1 VLPVEMMVFIVAAIV
16 AVASAVMVITVKSP
30 VGSIMYLIL
39 SILAQS
45 VLYITLAGLFVAA
58 FLVLIYGGAILVLFL
73 FVVMMLNIRYADL
86 GPDSLGRIKPWAW
99 VFGIVLLA
107 ELAWVT
113 IGRLTQT
120 PFGGVDA
127 SFGSVPEVA
136 RLLYGK
142 FVYPFELTS
151 VLLLAAIVGAVVMAR
166 KEI

>member
-1 VLPVEMMVFIVAAIV
+1 MEMLVFIVAAVI
-16 AVASAVMVITVKSP
+16 ALASAVMVITVKNP
-30 VGSIMYLIL
+30 VGSILYLLL

-45 VLYITLAGLFVAA
+45 VLYVMLSGLFVAA

-86 GPDSLGRIKPWAW
+86 GVDTLGKLKPWAW

-107 ELAWVT
+107 ELVWIT
-113 IGRLTQT
+113 MGRMTR
-120 PFGGVDA
+120 FAGVDD

-151 VLLLAAIVGAVVMAR
+151 ILLLAAIIGAVVITR
-166 KEI
+166 KGH